1 MNNTTF
7 TIQFQGNLNQILG
20 FKQNFYQNQ
29 NQYISEN
36 TPSIN
41 MPNNILIQVN
51 ELSNSQNVYV
61 QNNDISS
68 QFIMPFPI
76 NRGDTYLY
84 TNIND
89 INKVYMKNKQ
99 IKQNSISSIQN
110 SQNTSLI
117 SKAEQL
123 QLERDKLVIDDNQLQ
138 SEDEQL
144 SSIEQI
150 EFNSKVMS
158 KVIKKQSEK
167 QYQDNI
173 LQFLN
178 NEQQEQQIQKEQ
190 SKQQNGIQE
199 QLIKQEKPPTIPK
212 TFNKYEEI
220 GDIQNY
226 KKYNMNDLDQQEED
240 VNKKGDNI
248 FHQML
253 IDISDLTR
261 SITNKGL
268 QKLDKINNF
277 SDTVIDEGT

>member
-89 INKVYMKNKQ
+89 INKVYMKNK
-99 IKQNSISSIQN
+99 
-110 SQNTSLI
+110 
-117 SKAEQL
+117 
-123 QLERDKLVIDDNQLQ
+123 VIDFLTIKILK
-138 SEDEQL
+138 S
-144 SSIEQI
+144 
-150 EFNSKVMS
+150 NSDFF
-158 KVIKKQSEK
+158 
-167 QYQDNI
+167 Y
-173 LQFLN
+173 
-178 NEQQEQQIQKEQ
+178 
-190 SKQQNGIQE
+190 
-199 QLIKQEKPPTIPK
+199 
-212 TFNKYEEI
+212 
-220 GDIQNY
+220 
-226 KKYNMNDLDQQEED
+226 
-240 VNKKGDNI
+240 
-248 FHQML
+248 
-253 IDISDLTR
+253 TR
-261 SITNKGL
+261 SPVQL
-268 QKLDKINNF
+268 VFEVQ
-277 SDTVIDEGT
+277 